1 MNYVTYVT
9 LSIIII
15 YNSAY
20 IQYSDTLLILML
32 VFTVMHEWIL
42 FVYLCKLS
50 GITILKYLFLHI
62 TVYYLFFFYY
72 SIQPKIQYNSQ
83 LSQSP
88 SFLINDLNCH
98 MRFVK

>member
-62 TVYYLFFFYY
+62 TVYYLFFVYY
-72 SIQPKIQYNSQ
+72 NQPKMPYNSQ
-83 LSQSP
+83 LSQSL
-88 SFLINDLNCH
+88 SFLINDSNCH
-98 MRFVK
+98 VRFVK